1 MDGLRIA
8 LVPNVASRFL
18 AGCALFLVFSC
29 AALAQ
34 TATSK
39 PTWNDLT
46 PQQREALAPLAADW
60 AKFDGDRK
68 RKWLEVAAKYPN
80 LSPEGKQRVHQ
91 RMGEFSK
98 LTHEQKKTAR
108 ENFIRAYELPADQ
121 RQATVQKFQELPED
135 KKRELADRAAA
146 KKAEPKPP
154 PPRRATRD
162 LDVPPAKPP
171 AQTEKVGS

>member
-1 MDGLRIA
+1 
-8 LVPNVASRFL
+8 VL
-18 AGCALFLVFSC
+18 AACALLLLFGS

-34 TATSK
+34 TPTSK
-39 PTWNDLT
+39 PAWNDLT
-46 PQQREALAPLAADW
+46 PAQREALAPLANDW
-60 AKFDGDRK
+60 AKFDGDSK
-68 RKWLEVAAKYPN
+68 RKWLEVAERYPN
-80 LSPEGKQRVHQ
+80 LSAEGKQRVHQ

-154 PPRRATRD
+154 PPRRATRE
-162 LDVPPAKPP
+162 LDVPAAKPP
-171 AQTEKVGS
+171 AQTEKVGG